1 MCVVSLRWRQNA
13 AAATAEDCCRSL
25 WRTSADCWGEIH
37 FSHQWHQDTCL
48 RPPGD
53 CGCPT
58 GYRWPPTTGSASM
71 SVNTTPLPSPQTVAA
86 APRMRLSV
94 FNPGNRQSWTFP
106 EFRDNEDTV
115 LICDSNGRSL
125 ALHKPPNWRVASYRV
140 ARLEDVGHLL
150 RRHSLP
156 DTIKNVVI
164 AVGIN
169 NNNNMECAIV
179 NHVTA
184 LRDVLA
190 VQTWSIRVLEVPYF
204 TDEPTQ
210 QLWITWT
217 LWCFQLLVK
226 YIFCYCYSRVSR
238 LHWPHRRLHHSCWW
252 HHSCRVHH
260 SASCCSCV
268 LCYTLCV

>member
-1 MCVVSLRWRQNA
+1 MQQQQQRKIVAGVFGGPVQ
-13 AAATAEDCCRSL
+13 TAEEKYISHINDIKTL
-25 WRTSADCWGEIH
+25 ASAHPG
-37 FSHQWHQDTCL
+37 TAGA
-48 RPPGD
+48 PPGTD
-53 CGCPT
+53 DRQPPDPRPCP
-58 GYRWPPTTGSASM
+58 S
-71 SVNTTPLPSPQTVAA
+71 TPLPSSQTVAA

-125 ALHKPPNWRVASYRV
+125 ALHKPPNWRVASYRI

-190 VQTWSIRVLEVPYF
+190 VQTRSIRVLEVPYF

-210 QLWITWT
+210 QLWIT
-217 LWCFQLLVK
+217 
-226 YIFCYCYSRVSR
+226 
-238 LHWPHRRLHHSCWW
+238 
-252 HHSCRVHH
+252 
-260 SASCCSCV
+260 
-268 LCYTLCV
+268 